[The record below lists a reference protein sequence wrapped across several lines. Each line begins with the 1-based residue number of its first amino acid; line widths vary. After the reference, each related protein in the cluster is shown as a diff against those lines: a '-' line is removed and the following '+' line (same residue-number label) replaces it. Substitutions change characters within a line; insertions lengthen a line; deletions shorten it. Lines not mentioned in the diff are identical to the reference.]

1 MQQQINNFL
10 QSLKVRNMSAHT
22 LRAYTKDLDTAWA
35 FFAKN
40 NLTQIKDFNIRNIR
54 AYLSVENNT
63 QIKRNTMLRK
73 ISSLRSFAKFLETR
87 GLIKLNPFK
96 LFDAPKREKLLPKF
110 LTEEEASNLMEAY
123 PSKLHALRNKAIL
136 ELLYSSGL
144 RRSELVNLNI
154 CDINFEQGYAKVLG
168 KGSKERIVPITDIAL
183 DSIQNYLTT
192 RTHYS
197 STEPLFLSSYNRR
210 ISGEGIRKII
220 KQSAINTKLVRHITP
235 HSLRHSFATH
245 LLNNGCDLKTLQEML
260 GHKSLSATQVYT
272 HVSLE
277 RLKKVYNHSHPK
289 SKTGGQG

>member
-1 MQQQINNFL
+1 MQNQINNFL
-10 QSLKVRNMSAHT
+10 QSLKVRNMSPHT
-22 LRAYTKDLDTAWA
+22 LRAYARDLEDAYT

-40 NLTQIKDFNIRNIR
+40 NLTHCKDFNIRNIR
-54 AYLSVENNT
+54 AYLAVENST
-63 QIKRNTMLRK
+63 QIKRNTILRK

-96 LFDAPKREKLLPKF
+96 LFDAPKREKMLPKF
-110 LTEEEASNLMEAY
+110 LTEKEASDLMEAE
-123 PSKLHALRNKAIL
+123 PSKLYSLRNKAIL

-144 RRSELVNLNI
+144 RRSELTGLNI
-154 CDINFEQGYAKVLG
+154 CDINFQQGYAKVLG

-183 DSIQNYLTT
+183 ESIQNYLLT
-192 RTHYS
+192 RPQYLPS
-197 STEPLFLSSYNRR
+197 DPLFLSSYQRR

-220 KQSAINTKLVRHITP
+220 KQSAVNTKLVRHITP

-289 SKTGGQG
+289 SKTGGQI

>member
-10 QSLKVRNMSAHT
+10 QSLKVRNMSPHT
-22 LRAYTKDLDTAWA
+22 LRAYTRDLEDAAA

-40 NLTQIKDFNIRNIR
+40 NLTQIKDFSIRNIR
-54 AYLSVENNT
+54 SYLAMQNNT
-63 QIKRNTMLRK
+63 QIKRSTMLRK

-96 LFDAPKREKLLPKF
+96 LFDAPKREKILPKF
-110 LTEEEASNLMEAY
+110 LTEEEASNLMEAR
-123 PSKLHALRNKAIL
+123 PSKLYSLRNKAIL

-144 RRSELVNLNI
+144 RRSELIGLNI
-154 CDINFEQGYAKVLG
+154 CDINFQQGYARVLG

-183 DSIQNYLTT
+183 DSIQNYLLT
-192 RTHYS
+192 RPQYLPS
-197 STEPLFLSSYNRR
+197 DPLFLSSYRRR
-210 ISGEGIRKII
+210 ISGEGIRQII

-272 HVSLE
+272 HVSLD
-277 RLKKVYNHSHPK
+277 RLKNVYNHSHPK
-289 SKTGGQG
+289 SKTGGNL

>member
-1 MQQQINNFL
+1 
-10 QSLKVRNMSAHT
+10 MSPHT
-22 LRAYTKDLDTAWA
+22 LRAYSKDLEAAYT

-54 AYLSVENNT
+54 SYLSVENNS

-110 LTEEEASNLMEAY
+110 LTEEEASNLMEAQ

-144 RRSELVNLNI
+144 RRSELTNLNI
-154 CDINFEQGYAKVLG
+154 CDINFQQGYAKVLG
-168 KGSKERIVPITDIAL
+168 KGSKERLVPITDIAIE
-183 DSIQNYLTT
+183 SIQNYLLT
-192 RTHYS
+192 RPKYLPAD
-197 STEPLFLSSYNRR
+197 PLFLSSYQRR
-210 ISGEGIRKII
+210 ISGEGIRQII
-220 KQSAINTKLVRHITP
+220 KQSAINTKLARRITP

-245 LLNNGCDLKTLQEML
+245 LLSNGCDLKTLQEML

-277 RLKKVYNHSHPK
+277 RIKNVYNHSHPK
-289 SKTGGQG
+289 SKIGGQK

>member
-10 QSLKVRNMSAHT
+10 QSLKVRNMSPHT
-22 LRAYTKDLDTAWA
+22 LRAYTKDLESALS
-35 FFAKN
+35 FFSKN

-54 AYLSVENNT
+54 SYLATENDT

-110 LTEEEASNLMEAY
+110 LTEEEASNLMEAR
-123 PSKLHALRNKAIL
+123 PSKLYSLRNKAIL

-144 RRSELVNLNI
+144 RRSELINLNI
-154 CDINFEQGYAKVLG
+154 CDINFDQGYAKVLG

-183 DSIQNYLTT
+183 DSIQNYLAT
-192 RTHYS
+192 RPHYLP
-197 STEPLFLSSYNRR
+197 TEPLFLSSYQRR
-210 ISGEGIRKII
+210 ISGEGIREII
-220 KQSAINTKLVRHITP
+220 KQSAISTKLVRHITP

-289 SKTGGQG
+289 SKIGGQI

>member
-1 MQQQINNFL
+1 
-10 QSLKVRNMSAHT
+10 MSPHT
-22 LRAYTKDLDTAWA
+22 LRAYSKDLEAAYT

-54 AYLSVENNT
+54 SYLAVENNT

-110 LTEEEASNLMEAY
+110 LTEEEASNLMEAQ

-144 RRSELVNLNI
+144 RRSELTNLNI
-154 CDINFEQGYAKVLG
+154 CDINFQQGYAKILG
-168 KGSKERIVPITDIAL
+168 KGSKERLVPITDIAIE
-183 DSIQNYLTT
+183 SIQNYLLT
-192 RTHYS
+192 RPKYLPAD
-197 STEPLFLSSYNRR
+197 PLFLSSYQRR
-210 ISGEGIRKII
+210 ISGEGIRQII
-220 KQSAINTKLVRHITP
+220 KQSAINTKLARRITP

-245 LLNNGCDLKTLQEML
+245 LLSNGCDLKTLQEML

-277 RLKKVYNHSHPK
+277 RIKNVYDHSHPK
-289 SKTGGQG
+289 SKTGGQK

>member
-1 MQQQINNFL
+1 
-10 QSLKVRNMSAHT
+10 MSPHT
-22 LRAYTKDLDTAWA
+22 LRAYTRDLEDAYT

-40 NLTQIKDFNIRNIR
+40 NLTHIKDFSIRNIR
-54 AYLSVENNT
+54 TYLAMQNNT
-63 QIKRNTMLRK
+63 QIKRSTMLRK

-96 LFDAPKREKLLPKF
+96 LFDAPKREKMLPKF
-110 LTEEEASNLMEAY
+110 LTEEEASNLMEAR
-123 PSKLHALRNKAIL
+123 PSKLYNLRNKAIL

-144 RRSELVNLNI
+144 RRSELIGLNI
-154 CDINFEQGYAKVLG
+154 CDINFQQGYARVLG

-183 DSIQNYLTT
+183 DSIQNYLLT
-192 RTHYS
+192 RPKYLTS
-197 STEPLFLSSYNRR
+197 DPLFLSSYGRR
-210 ISGEGIRKII
+210 ISGEGIRQIV

-277 RLKKVYNHSHPK
+277 HLKKVYNHSHPK
-289 SKTGGQG
+289 SRTGENI

>member
-10 QSLKVRNMSAHT
+10 QSLKVRNMSPHT
-22 LRAYTKDLDTAWA
+22 LRAYTRDLEDAYA

-40 NLTQIKDFNIRNIR
+40 NLTQIKDFSIRNIR
-54 AYLSVENNT
+54 SYLAMQNNT
-63 QIKRNTMLRK
+63 QIKRSTMLRK

-96 LFDAPKREKLLPKF
+96 LFDAPKREKILPKF
-110 LTEEEASNLMEAY
+110 LTEEEASNLMEAR
-123 PSKLHALRNKAIL
+123 PSKLHSLRNKAIL

-144 RRSELVNLNI
+144 RRSELIGLNI
-154 CDINFEQGYAKVLG
+154 CDINFQQGYARVLG

-183 DSIQNYLTT
+183 DSIQNYLLT
-192 RTHYS
+192 RPQYLPS
-197 STEPLFLSSYNRR
+197 DPLFLSSYQRR
-210 ISGEGIRKII
+210 ISGEGIRQIV
-220 KQSAINTKLVRHITP
+220 KQSAINTKLARRITP

-272 HVSLE
+272 HVSLD
-277 RLKKVYNHSHPK
+277 RLKTVYNSSHPK
-289 SKTGGQG
+289 SKTGGNI

>member
-10 QSLKVRNMSAHT
+10 QSLKVRNMSPHT
-22 LRAYTKDLDTAWA
+22 LRAYTKDLEAA
-35 FFAKN
+35 LSFFSKN

-54 AYLSVENNT
+54 SYLATENDT

-110 LTEEEASNLMEAY
+110 LTEEEASNLMEAR
-123 PSKLHALRNKAIL
+123 PSKLYSLRNKAIL

-144 RRSELVNLNI
+144 RRSELINLNI
-154 CDINFEQGYAKVLG
+154 CDINFDQGYAKVLG

-183 DSIQNYLTT
+183 DSIQNYLAT
-192 RTHYS
+192 RPHYLP
-197 STEPLFLSSYNRR
+197 TEPLFLSSYQRR
-210 ISGEGIRKII
+210 ISGEGIREII
-220 KQSAINTKLVRHITP
+220 KQSAISTKLVRHITP

-289 SKTGGQG
+289 SKIGGQI

>member
-1 MQQQINNFL
+1 
-10 QSLKVRNMSAHT
+10 MSPHT
-22 LRAYTKDLDTAWA
+22 LRAYTKDLEAA
-35 FFAKN
+35 LSFFSKN
-40 NLTQIKDFNIRNIR
+40 NLMQIKDFNIRNIR
-54 AYLSVENNT
+54 AYLAAENST

-110 LTEEEASNLMEAY
+110 LTEEEASNLMNAR

-192 RTHYS
+192 RPHYLPS
-197 STEPLFLSSYNRR
+197 EPLFLSSYNRR
-210 ISGEGIRKII
+210 ISGEGIRQII
-220 KQSAINTKLVRHITP
+220 KQSAVNTKLVRHITP

-289 SKTGGQG
+289 SKTGDL

>member
-10 QSLKVRNMSAHT
+10 QSLKVRNMSPHT
-22 LRAYTKDLDTAWA
+22 LRAYTRDLEDAYT

-40 NLTQIKDFNIRNIR
+40 NLIHLKDFNIRNIR
-54 AYLSVENNT
+54 SYLAVENST

-96 LFDAPKREKLLPKF
+96 LFDAPKREKMLPKF
-110 LTEEEASNLMEAY
+110 LTVEEASNLMEAR
-123 PSKLHALRNKAIL
+123 PSKIYSYRNKAIL
-136 ELLYSSGL
+136 ELLYGSGL
-144 RRSELVNLNI
+144 RRSELIGLNI

-183 DSIQNYLTT
+183 DSIQNYLLT
-192 RTHYS
+192 RPQYAPS
-197 STEPLFLSSYNRR
+197 EPLFLSSYNRR

-220 KQSAINTKLVRHITP
+220 KQSAIDTKLVRHITP

-277 RLKKVYNHSHPK
+277 RLKNVYNHSHPK
-289 SKTGGQG
+289 SKTEGHL

>member
-10 QSLKVRNMSAHT
+10 QSLKVRNMSPHT
-22 LRAYTKDLDTAWA
+22 LRAYTRDLEDAYT

-40 NLTQIKDFNIRNIR
+40 NLIHLKDFNIRNIR
-54 AYLSVENNT
+54 SYLAVENST

-96 LFDAPKREKLLPKF
+96 LFDAPKREKMLPKF
-110 LTEEEASNLMEAY
+110 LTVEEASNLMEAR
-123 PSKLHALRNKAIL
+123 PSKIYSYRNKAIL
-136 ELLYSSGL
+136 ELLYGSGL
-144 RRSELVNLNI
+144 RRSELIGLNI

-183 DSIQNYLTT
+183 DSIQNYLLT
-192 RTHYS
+192 RPQYAVS
-197 STEPLFLSSYNRR
+197 EPLFLSSYNRR

-277 RLKKVYNHSHPK
+277 RLKNVYNHSHPK
-289 SKTGGQG
+289 SKTEGHL

>member
-1 MQQQINNFL
+1 M
-10 QSLKVRNMSAHT
+10 KVRNMSPHT
-22 LRAYTKDLDTAWA
+22 LRAYTKDLEAA
-35 FFAKN
+35 LSFFSKN

-54 AYLSVENNT
+54 AYLAAENST

-110 LTEEEASNLMEAY
+110 LTEEEASNLMEAR

-183 DSIQNYLTT
+183 DSIQNYLLT
-192 RTHYS
+192 RPHYLTS
-197 STEPLFLSSYNRR
+197 EPLFLSSYNRR
-210 ISGEGIRKII
+210 ISGEGIRQII
-220 KQSAINTKLVRHITP
+220 KQSAVNTKLVRHITP

-289 SKTGGQG
+289 SKTEGL

>member
-10 QSLKVRNMSAHT
+10 QSLKVRNMSPHT
-22 LRAYTKDLDTAWA
+22 LRAYTRDLEDAYA

-40 NLTQIKDFNIRNIR
+40 NLTQIKDFSIRNIR
-54 AYLSVENNT
+54 SYLAMQNNT
-63 QIKRNTMLRK
+63 QIKRSTMLRK

-96 LFDAPKREKLLPKF
+96 LFDAPKREKILPKF
-110 LTEEEASNLMEAY
+110 LTEEEASNLMEAR
-123 PSKLHALRNKAIL
+123 PSKLHSLRNKAIL

-144 RRSELVNLNI
+144 RRSELIGLNI
-154 CDINFEQGYAKVLG
+154 CDINFQQGYARVLG

-183 DSIQNYLTT
+183 DSIQNYLLT
-192 RTHYS
+192 RPQYLPS
-197 STEPLFLSSYNRR
+197 DPLFLSSYQRR
-210 ISGEGIRKII
+210 ISGEGIRQII

-272 HVSLE
+272 HVSLD

-289 SKTGGQG
+289 SRTGDNL

>member
-10 QSLKVRNMSAHT
+10 QGLKVRNMSPHT
-22 LRAYTKDLDTAWA
+22 LRAYTRDLEDAYT

-40 NLTQIKDFNIRNIR
+40 NLTHLKDFNIRNIR
-54 AYLSVENNT
+54 SYLAVENST

-87 GLIKLNPFK
+87 NLIKLNPFK
-96 LFDAPKREKLLPKF
+96 LFDAPKREKMLPKF
-110 LTEEEASNLMEAY
+110 LTEDEASELMEAR

-144 RRSELVNLNI
+144 RRSELTGLNI
-154 CDINFEQGYAKVLG
+154 CDINFQQGYAKVLG

-183 DSIQNYLTT
+183 DSLQNYLLT
-192 RTHYS
+192 RPQYLPS
-197 STEPLFLSSYNRR
+197 DPLFLSSYNKR

-277 RLKKVYNHSHPK
+277 RLKNVYNHSHPK
-289 SKTGGQG
+289 GKTGGQL

>member
-10 QSLKVRNMSAHT
+10 QSLKVRNMSPHT
-22 LRAYTKDLDTAWA
+22 LRAYTRDLEDAAA

-40 NLTQIKDFNIRNIR
+40 NLTQIKDFSIRNIR
-54 AYLSVENNT
+54 SYLAMQNNT
-63 QIKRNTMLRK
+63 QIKRSTMLRK

-96 LFDAPKREKLLPKF
+96 LFDAPKREKILPKF
-110 LTEEEASNLMEAY
+110 LTEEEASNLMEAH
-123 PSKLHALRNKAIL
+123 PSKLHSLRNKAIL

-144 RRSELVNLNI
+144 RRSELIGLNI
-154 CDINFEQGYAKVLG
+154 CDINFQQGYARVLG

-183 DSIQNYLTT
+183 DSIQNYLLT
-192 RTHYS
+192 RPGYLTS
-197 STEPLFLSSYNRR
+197 DPLFLSSYGRR
-210 ISGEGIRKII
+210 ISGEGIRQIV
-220 KQSAINTKLVRHITP
+220 KQSAINTKLARRITP

-272 HVSLE
+272 HVSLD
-277 RLKKVYNHSHPK
+277 RLKTVYNSSHPK
-289 SKTGGQG
+289 SKTGGNI

>member
-54 AYLSVENNT
+54 SYLSAENST

-110 LTEEEASNLMEAY
+110 LTEDEASNLMEAC

-144 RRSELVNLNI
+144 RRSELINLNI

-183 DSIQNYLTT
+183 DSIQNYLAT
-192 RTHYS
+192 RPQHLP
-197 STEPLFLSSYNRR
+197 TEPLFLSSYQRR
-210 ISGEGIRKII
+210 ISGEGIRQII
-220 KQSAINTKLVRHITP
+220 KQSAVNTKLVRHITP

-289 SKTGGQG
+289 SKTGGQI

>member
-1 MQQQINNFL
+1 
-10 QSLKVRNMSAHT
+10 MSPHT
-22 LRAYTKDLDTAWA
+22 LRAYTKDLEAA
-35 FFAKN
+35 LSFFSKN

-54 AYLSVENNT
+54 AYLAAENTT

-110 LTEEEASNLMEAY
+110 LTEEEASNLMEAR
-123 PSKLHALRNKAIL
+123 PSKLHSLRNKAIL

-183 DSIQNYLTT
+183 DSIQNYLAT
-192 RTHYS
+192 RPQHLV
-197 STEPLFLSSYNRR
+197 TEPLFLSNYNRR
-210 ISGEGIRKII
+210 ISGEGIRQII
-220 KQSAINTKLVRHITP
+220 KQSAVNTKLVRHITP

-289 SKTGGQG
+289 SKEGGQI

>member
-10 QSLKVRNMSAHT
+10 QSLKVRNMSPHT
-22 LRAYTKDLDTAWA
+22 LRAYTKDLEAA
-35 FFAKN
+35 LSFFSKN

-54 AYLSVENNT
+54 AYLATENST

-87 GLIKLNPFK
+87 NLIKLNPFK

-110 LTEEEASNLMEAY
+110 LTEEEASNLMEAR
-123 PSKLHALRNKAIL
+123 PSKLYSARNKAIL

-144 RRSELVNLNI
+144 RRSELINLNI

-183 DSIQNYLTT
+183 DSIQNYLAT
-192 RTHYS
+192 RPHHLP
-197 STEPLFLSSYNRR
+197 TEPLFLSSYHKR
-210 ISGEGIRKII
+210 ISGEGIRKLIN
-220 KQSAINTKLVRHITP
+220 QSAVNTKLVRHITP

-245 LLNNGCDLKTLQEML
+245 LLNNGCDLKTLQEAIQ
-260 GHKSLSATQVYT
+260 KV
-272 HVSLE
+272 
-277 RLKKVYNHSHPK
+277 KK
-289 SKTGGQG
+289 GGKYDFFRFRYRRNFYKNYCRK

>member
-1 MQQQINNFL
+1 
-10 QSLKVRNMSAHT
+10 MSPHT
-22 LRAYTKDLDTAWA
+22 LRAYACDLEDAYT

-40 NLTQIKDFNIRNIR
+40 NLIHLKDFNIRNIR
-54 AYLSVENNT
+54 SYLAVENST

-96 LFDAPKREKLLPKF
+96 LFDAPKREKMLPKF
-110 LTEEEASNLMEAY
+110 LTVEEASNLMEAR
-123 PSKLHALRNKAIL
+123 PSKLYSYRNKAIL
-136 ELLYSSGL
+136 ELLYGSGL
-144 RRSELVNLNI
+144 RRSELIGLNI

-183 DSIQNYLTT
+183 DSIQNYLLT
-192 RTHYS
+192 RPQYAPS
-197 STEPLFLSSYNRR
+197 EPLFLSSYNRR

-220 KQSAINTKLVRHITP
+220 KQSAIDTKLVRHITP

-277 RLKKVYNHSHPK
+277 RLKNVYNHSHPK
-289 SKTGGQG
+289 SRTGGNL

>member
-10 QSLKVRNMSAHT
+10 QSLKVRNMSPHT
-22 LRAYTKDLDTAWA
+22 LRAYTKDLEAA
-35 FFAKN
+35 LSFFSKN

-54 AYLSVENNT
+54 AYLAAENTT

-110 LTEEEASNLMEAY
+110 LTEEEASNLMEAR
-123 PSKLHALRNKAIL
+123 PSKLHSLRNKAIL

-183 DSIQNYLTT
+183 DSIQNYLAT
-192 RTHYS
+192 RPQHLV
-197 STEPLFLSSYNRR
+197 TEPLFLSNYNRR
-210 ISGEGIRKII
+210 ISGEGIRQII
-220 KQSAINTKLVRHITP
+220 KQSAVNTKLVRHITP

-289 SKTGGQG
+289 SKEGGQI

>member
-10 QSLKVRNMSAHT
+10 QSLKVRNMSPHT
-22 LRAYTKDLDTAWA
+22 LRAYTKDLEAA
-35 FFAKN
+35 LSFFSKN
-40 NLTQIKDFNIRNIR
+40 NLMQIKDFNIRNIR
-54 AYLSVENNT
+54 AYLAAENST

-110 LTEEEASNLMEAY
+110 LTEEEASNLMNAR

-192 RTHYS
+192 RPHYLPS
-197 STEPLFLSSYNRR
+197 EPLFLSSYNRR
-210 ISGEGIRKII
+210 ISGEGIRQII
-220 KQSAINTKLVRHITP
+220 KQSAVNTKLVRHITP

-289 SKTGGQG
+289 SKTGDL

>member
-1 MQQQINNFL
+1 MQQQTNNFL
-10 QSLKVRNMSAHT
+10 QSLKVRNMSPHT
-22 LRAYTKDLDTAWA
+22 LRAYTRDLEDAYS
-35 FFAKN
+35 FFVKN
-40 NLTQIKDFNIRNIR
+40 NLVHVKDFNLRNIR
-54 AYLSVENNT
+54 SYLALENSA

-96 LFDAPKREKLLPKF
+96 LFDAPKREKMLPKF
-110 LTEEEASNLMEAY
+110 LTEQEASDLMEAH
-123 PSKLHALRNKAIL
+123 PSKLYSLRNKAIL
-136 ELLYSSGL
+136 ELLYGSGL
-144 RRSELVNLNI
+144 RRSELIGLNI
-154 CDINFEQGYAKVLG
+154 CDVNFEQGYAKVLG

-183 DSIQNYLTT
+183 DSIQNYLLT
-192 RTHYS
+192 RPNYLPS
-197 STEPLFLSSYNRR
+197 SPLFISSYGRR

-220 KQSAINTKLVRHITP
+220 KQSAINAKLIRHITP

-277 RLKKVYNHSHPK
+277 RLKNVYNHSHPK
-289 SKTGGQG
+289 SKTGGQI